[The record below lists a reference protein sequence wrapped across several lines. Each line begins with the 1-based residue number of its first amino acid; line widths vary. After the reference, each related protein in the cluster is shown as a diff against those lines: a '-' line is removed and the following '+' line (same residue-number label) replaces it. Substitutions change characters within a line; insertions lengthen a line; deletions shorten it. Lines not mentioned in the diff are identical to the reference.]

1 MSQYVDFAIAQSQG
15 GRDNQEDYC
24 AVWADGKLLIANQT
38 DSHSGRSQ
46 SELIAVL
53 CDGMG
58 GHNAGEVA
66 SQLASRAFLGAIKPS
81 GTLQNQPSVSLPDAC
96 EAANKALAAQI
107 DENGSLRGM
116 GTTLIGARIGGSL
129 LTWVSV
135 GDSELYLYR
144 DATITKLNDDH
155 SMRPVIEKMVQ
166 TNMISQDE
174 GLHHPDRNALR
185 SALSGEHVALV
196 DRGGLPVA
204 LRKGDILIIASDGIT
219 TLPGSAIRGLLRS
232 RLFLK
237 AESIARRIVAS
248 CVKAGGKHQDNT
260 TVAVLKI
267 R

>member
-1 MSQYVDFAIAQSQG
+1 MYVDFAIAQSRG

-24 AVWADGKLLIANQT
+24 AVWADGKLLTAKESNPQ
-38 DSHSGRSQ
+38 SGRSK

-66 SQLASRAFLGAIKPS
+66 SQLASRAFLDAIRPFAS
-81 GTLQNQPSVSLPDAC
+81 RQNQLGVSLPDAC
-96 EAANKALAAQI
+96 EAANNALAAQI
-107 DENGSLRGM
+107 DENKSLRGM
-116 GTTLIGARIGGSL
+116 GTTLIGVRIARSQ

-144 DATITKLNDDH
+144 GGTITKLNADH
-155 SMRPVIEKMVQ
+155 SMRPVIEQMVA
-166 TNMISQDE
+166 TNIISPDE
-174 GLHHPDRNALR
+174 ALHHPDKNALR

-196 DRGGLPVA
+196 DRGGAPVP
-204 LRKGDILIIASDGIT
+204 LRKGDIVVIASDGIA
-219 TLPGSAIRGLLRS
+219 TLPDSAIWKLLRS
-232 RLFLK
+232 RLFQK
-237 AESIARRIVAS
+237 TISIARRIVAA
-248 CVKAGGKHQDNT
+248 CDKAGGRHQDNT